1 MDLHPI
7 RFTDV
12 EGFSI
17 GNAQDMAAATGCTV
31 ILCEEGAVAGVDVRG
46 GAPGTRET
54 DLLDPV
60 NAAEKIH
67 AVLLAGGSAFGLDAA
82 AGVMEY
88 LEERRIGFDVGVTRV
103 PIVCGAVLFD
113 LMIGDHRIRPD
124 KEMGYRACVNS
135 SNKEYQEGNAGA
147 GTGATV
153 GKLLGM
159 GRAMKSGLGVACL
172 QVGDLKVGALAAV
185 NCLGDVIDPRSGRI
199 LAGLLSEDLTTFSN
213 TEEIMMRDY
222 KGQKNPFESNTTI
235 GVIVTNARVTKA
247 RAGKLASM
255 AHNGYAR
262 TIRPSH
268 TMFDGDTIFALARG
282 AVDAD
287 LSAVGL
293 LSARVMAEAV
303 IRAVKSANSLHGLKS
318 YTDFIKQEQNLR

>member
-1 MDLHPI
+1 MDLHSI
-7 RFTDV
+7 QFTDI
-12 EGFSI
+12 EGFSV
-17 GNAQDMAAATGCTV
+17 GNAQDLAAATGCTV
-31 ILCEEGAVAGVDVRG
+31 ILSEEGAVAGVDVRG

-82 AGVMEY
+82 AGVMQY

-124 KEMGYRACVNS
+124 KEMGFRACVNS
-135 SNKEYQEGNAGA
+135 MNRECQEGNAGA
-147 GTGATV
+147 GAGATV
-153 GKLLGM
+153 GKLFGM
-159 GRAMKSGLGVACL
+159 GRAMKSGLGAAGL
-172 QVGDLKVGALAAV
+172 QVGELKVGALVAV

-199 LAGLLSEDLTTFSN
+199 LAGLLSEDLTAFVN
-213 TEEIMMRDY
+213 TEEAMLGEYR
-222 KGQKNPFESNTTI
+222 GQRNPFQSNTTI
-235 GVIVTNARVTKA
+235 GVVITNANLTKA
-247 RAGKLASM
+247 QAGKLASM

-268 TMFDGDTIFALARG
+268 TMFDGDTIFALASG
-282 AVDAD
+282 TVDAD

-293 LSARVMAEAV
+293 LSARVMEEAV
-303 IRAVKSANSLHGLKS
+303 IRGVKKASSLHGFKS
-318 YTDFIKQEQNLR
+318 YTDFIKQE